1 MSKKKGTRAER
12 ELFHLLWKNG
22 WAVIRAAGSGSATKP
37 SPDLLASN
45 RRKSFAIECKSVKK
59 NAVYIN
65 CENVGKLNEFALAFG
80 SEPLIAVRFDKT
92 GWFFFNS
99 KKIPQTKGSYFVVSL
114 KHARKKGLKFEELL
128 GKYKQKRLNEI
139 PESSLNMV
147 NAAECIESQINL

>member
-45 RRKSFAIECKSVKK
+45 RRKSFAIECKCLKK

-65 CENVGKLNEFALAFG
+65 AQDITKLNEFATAFG
-80 SEPLIAVRFDKT
+80 SEPLIAVRFDNI
-92 GWFFFNS
+92 GWFFFQS
-99 KKIPQTKGSYFVVSL
+99 KKIPQTKGRWFVVSL
-114 KHARKKGLKFEELL
+114 SHAKKRGLTFEELL
-128 GKYKQKRLNEI
+128 GKYKQRKIHEI
-139 PESSLNMV
+139 MENNQANS
-147 NAAECIESQINL
+147 NLGVE